1 MSSMFKVF
9 YTSVLK
15 ELFVAFL
22 LSLGFMNAILMMED
36 LLKLS
41 RTLSGIGTSLP
52 DMAVIILYI
61 QPQLLFITIPISLL
75 LSVLLVYGRMNMDNE
90 IVILRISGMDFKKI
104 SIPVFV
110 LGIICFFS
118 SIAVSFSIGPKSSIL
133 LKEKITHI
141 IATRASQAIEA
152 GTFYTS
158 FKDVVLLVKGKK
170 PDNVLDSIFIYDNR
184 VKDEPRVLMA
194 REAQLFTTD
203 DLQTGMYM
211 KDGYMNLSRGKT
223 ITELF
228 FDSYNMTLDLHAE
241 SQTPKKSDLT
251 PMQLI
256 THARE
261 AKRDKDRTAL
271 YLELHRRISLPVVCL
286 LLVLFA
292 PPLAMIAGKSGKLG
306 GLAFGLL
313 VFAGYYMVLIY
324 FENLVKAEKLSHY
337 TGAWIPTLLLGVC
350 AVILFRKENAR

>member
-1 MSSMFKVF
+1 MFKVF

-15 ELFVAFL
+15 ELSAAFL
-22 LSLGFMNAILMMED
+22 LSLGFMNALFMMEQ

-41 RTLSGIGTSLP
+41 RALSGIGASLS
-52 DMAVIILYI
+52 DLAAIILYI
-61 QPQLLFITIPISLL
+61 QPQLLLITIPMSLL
-75 LSVLLVYGRMNMDNE
+75 LSTLLVYGRMNMDNE
-90 IVILRISGMDFKKI
+90 IVILRTSGMDFKKI

-110 LGIICFFS
+110 LGVICFFS
-118 SIAVSFSIGPKSSIL
+118 SIAVSFSIGPNSSIL

-141 IATRASQAIEA
+141 IATRSSHAIEE
-152 GTFYTS
+152 GTFNTS

-170 PDNVLDSIFIYDNR
+170 PDNVLERIFIYDNR

-194 REAQLFTTD
+194 REAKLFTTD
-203 DLQTGMYM
+203 DQQAGMYM
-211 KDGYMNLSRGKT
+211 KDGYMNLSRGKI

-241 SQTPKKSDLT
+241 SQTPKKSELT
-251 PMQLI
+251 PMELI
-256 THARE
+256 TTARE
-261 AKRDKDRTAL
+261 AERNKDRAAL
-271 YLELHRRISLPVVCL
+271 YLELHRRISLPLVCL

-313 VFAGYYMVLIY
+313 VFTCYYMVLIY
-324 FENLVKAEKLSHY
+324 CENLVKAEKLSHY
-337 TGAWIPTLLLGVC
+337 IGAWIPTVLLGIL
-350 AVILFRKENAR
+350 AIILFRKENAR